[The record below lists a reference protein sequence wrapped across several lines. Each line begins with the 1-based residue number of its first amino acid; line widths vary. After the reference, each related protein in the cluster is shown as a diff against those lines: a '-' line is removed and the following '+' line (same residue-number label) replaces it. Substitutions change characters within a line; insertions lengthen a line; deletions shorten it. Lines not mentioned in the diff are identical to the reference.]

1 MKLNRIITAVIAS
14 VASVGLLAGCSGD
27 GKGDSEASGGAETRT
42 VTDSSGADVEVP
54 ADPKN
59 VATLHYAATETLMDL
74 ELPPVGQ
81 GSYQEPT
88 VPKDWVDELSDIP
101 VVAQEEPDLE
111 KLAEVSPDLILAPN
125 ILEPDMITQMEE
137 IAPVYQFTLRGGDRA
152 NWQQRVQEVADAINQ
167 TEQLEKL
174 DADFEAE
181 QKRIAKEYGDAIEGT
196 KLGVVS
202 SYEDNS
208 AYLWGSENMVGS
220 LFTPLGFD
228 WSAKEDESIKK
239 YAKATQGGNKSG
251 IKEPEAQISMEVLD
265 KSLSDADIIFVTS
278 NMRGEYDELTQKMLD
293 SAVFKDLPA
302 AKAGHVYPHGKAT
315 IAGYADAKYG
325 VDMAEKAIRDYQKG

>member
-1 MKLNRIITAVIAS
+1 MKLNRIATAVIAS
-14 VASVGLLAGCSGD
+14 VASLGLLAGCAGGGGD
-27 GKGDSEASGGAETRT
+27 AGASGEAKTRT
-42 VTDSSGADVEVP
+42 VTDSSGAEVEVP

-74 ELPPVGQ
+74 DLPPVGQ
-81 GSYQEPT
+81 GEFQDPS
-88 VPKDWVDELSDIP
+88 VPEGWVDQLGDIP

-125 ILEPDMITQMEE
+125 IYEPDMIQQLEE

-152 NWQQRVQEVADAINQ
+152 NWQQRVEEVAEAINQ
-167 TEQLEKL
+167 TDELKEL
-174 DADFEAE
+174 DADFQAE
-181 QKRIAKEYGDAIEGT
+181 QKEIAEEYGDVTRGT

-208 AYLWGSENMVGS
+208 AYLWGSENMVGT
-220 LFTPLGFD
+220 LFTPLGLD
-228 WSAKEDESIKK
+228 WSADEDATIKK
-239 YAKATQGGNKSG
+239 YAKASQGGNKSG
-251 IKEPEAQISMEVLD
+251 IKEPEAQVSMEVLD

-278 NMRGEYDELTQKMLD
+278 NMRGEYDELTKTMMD

-302 AKAGHVYPHGKAT
+302 VKAGHVYPHGKAT
-315 IAGYADAKYG
+315 IAGYSDAKYG
-325 VDMAEKAIRDYQKG
+325 VEMAEKAIKEYQKG